1 MLKLRAHS
9 VERTAQSTERT
20 AHSAEP
26 TAQSAQRQRIGRR
39 NSRSPNSVLPDGSLL
54 YSQLEYTSP
63 YNVRSDLYVDPP
75 RKHGRTRRLTQGA
88 RLAIPDARADGLI
101 AAVNIVPARSRIALV

>member
-20 AHSAEP
+20 AHSAQP

-63 YNVRSDLYVDPP
+63 YNIRSDLYVDPP
-75 RKHGRTRRLTQGA
+75 PFRKHGRTRRLTHGA

-101 AAVNIVPARSRIALV
+101 DA